1 MEGPLPGVQGP
12 DLKPRDPMHPELE
25 DLIKSSRPLSPGPV
39 DRAYLAAFEAGERD
53 PSDEVL
59 DRLPQGP
66 GESNLIG
73 KVATFMANRFPDDMG
88 LPAISRLA
96 AGLLAR
102 GWLQS
107 QLVAGF
113 FETLVSRAMDEP
125 GLQEQLIAFSRAL
138 GVPDGNLAKLIA
150 VKAGHRLEFGWTSEL
165 QETTPSLRIR
175 RAWGTV
181 VPPATSKDIPPAGL
195 ITGSRFERF
204 LLELDDPALSDIAL
218 TPARG
223 GLGSLVPLPKLL
235 SVIAA
240 FRPEA
245 FRLWVEAALRGERGT
260 VQEWTKVLAMT
271 DRWDAEFLEA
281 SRKLDPAQRL
291 SALLH
296 LEALRPG
303 KARKAVREAALD
315 PAQTETGQAM
325 AALAVSYPDEFIPT
339 FIAFL
344 RGGTGV
350 AARRKWS
357 RVSGAFTV
365 AARRWQLDG
374 KALYQALL
382 DCATGHG
389 NADLGGPAGA
399 SAFALAADAI
409 PGLLAES
416 SAATV
421 DEIRAWTDA
430 ILQALGKAELSKEDR
445 ASACERIW
453 CELIDGDRGC
463 FLGPLAGLLGDDR
476 KQLRGLAIEGLRRY
490 PPDLVLA
497 AITEPLRSGKTKQR
511 LGAAELLAELPAI
524 EASALLQEALDGERN
539 EEVRAV
545 LHQALKARSRGGAD
559 RGGSFAGLEAMLA
572 EKPAKIKVSVEWQ
585 GLPALAAADGTPLPA
600 NAIAFLVSKQSKHKA
615 IEAAPDILPLLA
627 HIDRGNSA
635 PFALALVEGFLNSG
649 QAASDRWAL
658 TLGGL
663 LGDNR
668 IIPPLLSR
676 IPDWCENSRHKL
688 AEYAVQAI
696 ALLPGNE
703 PLMVLDSL
711 SNRYRSKFKN
721 VGKACAEAF
730 NAAAA
735 ARGITADEL
744 GDMVVPDF
752 GFDGGGIR
760 RFEWDGGG
768 ASAELGADF
777 KLSWFDPDTDKAWNS
792 LPANAPA
799 AVKDE
804 VKTLGKLLREAVKAQ
819 TARLEMT
826 LVRQRRWPV
835 ARWREL
841 FENHPLL
848 RSFASSLVWG
858 IYDASGTLLRTFR
871 RYPNGLL
878 ANAAGELEEL
888 PEADTMIGM
897 VHPLELETA
906 ALDAWRAHLGRF
918 KVKQPFP
925 QIDRPV
931 ELMDPLHGNRRE
943 IALTKGGK
951 VSAGTFR
958 SRSEKRG
965 WTRGSVIDGG
975 GISSYYKLYPGAG
988 VEVVLPTDNF
998 YIGIDPMD
1006 TVELG
1011 AAYFATAGSVERGSY
1026 TYDEPAPDDP
1036 RVLRFDQVPAVV
1048 WSETMSDLKAI
1059 LGT

>member
-1 MEGPLPGVQGP
+1 MNRSPVRQSLEELRQSPKPGIRAVANGVTRFLETGDSSSVQA
-12 DLKPRDPMHPELE
+12 LKPLEKNYALWELATAVRDTDDTDSRQVLE
-25 DLIKSSRPLSPGPV
+25 FVAISMLSGSTAFPVARDKYEFPSNPVQSPAEDFVANFLGPYLGRVGIASSGNQPNDLHLLEMARQHGV
-39 DRAYLAAFEAGERD
+39 AG
-53 PSDEVL
+53 
-59 DRLPQGP
+59 
-66 GESNLIG
+66 
-73 KVATFMANRFPDDMG
+73 
-88 LPAISRLA
+88 SRLA
-96 AGLLAR
+96 AFLLSA
-102 GWLQS
+102 GS
-107 QLVAGF
+107 HQL
-113 FETLVSRAMDEP
+113 
-125 GLQEQLIAFSRAL
+125 
-138 GVPDGNLAKLIA
+138 K
-150 VKAGHRLEFGWTSEL
+150 FGW
-165 QETTPSLRIR
+165 QEAHSTDQYMG
-175 RAWGTV
+175 WGANIANTQE
-181 VPPATSKDIPPAGL
+181 VPPASDMGWGL
-195 ITGSRFERF
+195 LDRAVW
-204 LLELDDPALSDIAL
+204 ELDDDALVGLLRRQTDAPRWRYG
-218 TPARG
+218 TFTYWFAR
-223 GLGSLVPLPKLL
+223 LHGSL
-235 SVIAA
+235 A
-240 FRPEA
+240 
-245 FRLWVEAALRGERGT
+245 
-260 VQEWTKVLAMT
+260 
-271 DRWDAEFLEA
+271 
-281 SRKLDPAQRL
+281 
-291 SALLH
+291 
-296 LEALRPG
+296 ALRPG
-303 KARKAVREAALD
+303 VIERFLSEATDEQVATVCWFHVVQATARFDRQLVQRSAALPELERLLLLVLMDSLRSGSCTAEALELVFRDHLIPEESGLCYLRDQHLERLPDYLLRACEVPHKLAELTFNTIQRSFQALVKRWEAGGKEVVLKIASQKLVPAASYSNGKGSIQAFAFEGVLDAD
-315 PAQTETGQAM
+315 PSPSPEELREL
-325 AALAVSYPDEFIPT
+325 LAVLERTTENSQLESKEKLETRRYY
-339 FIAFL
+339 L
-344 RGGTGV
+344 
-350 AARRKWS
+350 AAA
-357 RVSGAFTV
+357 VSK
-365 AARRWQLDG
+365 R
-374 KALYQALL
+374 
-382 DCATGHG
+382 
-389 NADLGGPAGA
+389 PA
-399 SAFALAADAI
+399 AFAEPLWR
-409 PGLLAES
+409 LLEDKS
-416 SAATV
+416 K
-421 DEIRAWTDA
+421 
-430 ILQALGKAELSKEDR
+430 ILR
-445 ASACERIW
+445 C
-453 CELIDGDRGC
+453 
-463 FLGPLAGLLGDDR
+463 
-476 KQLRGLAIEGLRRY
+476 LAIEGLSKLPIDDVR
-490 PPDLVLA
+490 A
-497 AITEPLRSGKTKQR
+497 GAI
-511 LGAAELLAELPAI
+511 ELLSSKKADTRASAADLLAKTEDRAAFQALNEALATESSDKVRASIHSALKACSGSPTDDPVPATGAGSSVRAGI
-524 EASALLQEALDGERN
+524 EASSANRKLPKTAVSGLSQLPPLFCTDEAILSQS
-539 EEVRAV
+539 AV
-545 LHQALKARSRGGAD
+545 IFL
-559 RGGSFAGLEAMLA
+559 
-572 EKPAKIKVSVEWQ
+572 
-585 GLPALAAADGTPLPA
+585 
-600 NAIAFLVSKQSKHKA
+600 IAKQSKHKTLD
-615 IEAAPDILPLLA
+615 AAPDILPLLA
-627 HIDRGNSA
+627 HIDREKSP
-635 PFALALVEGFLNSG
+635 PFALALVEGFLNSE

-658 TLGGL
+658 ALGGL
-663 LGDNR
+663 LGDKR

-688 AEYAVQAI
+688 AEYAAQAI

-752 GFDGGGIR
+752 GFDGDGIR

-777 KLSWFDPDTDKAWNS
+777 KLSWFDPDTDKAWKS

-835 ARWREL
+835 TRLREL

-858 IYDASGTLLRTFR
+858 IYDVSGTLLRTFR

-888 PEADTMIGM
+888 PESDTMIGM

-965 WTRGSVIDGG
+965 WTRGSVVDAG

-998 YIGIDPMD
+998 YIGIDPME

-1011 AAYFATAGSVERGSY
+1011 AAFFAKAGSVERGSY

-1048 WSETMSDLKAI
+1048 WSETMSDLKAV
-1059 LGT
+1059 LG

>member
-1 MEGPLPGVQGP
+1 MIDIQRHLDRLRNSADPWKNALPLAVDAYSVSRAASDAWLPPVTGADWELGTVGSLTGQHFQSDPDTMILAEMALLNLGRGSEEHPFVRSFMQVTVSSASATPETRASVIQLATRLALPQEVLATALAVYCGRSIDFGWETREMEDAKIPKVLQQMFGAQGSRVRITDSFPPSRFDPKDPLELYFQRADDAILSKALLAVRSAQGTTFTP
-12 DLKPRDPMHPELE
+12 PPLMLGTFARFRPRAMEPW
-25 DLIKSSRPLSPGPV
+25 IQS
-39 DRAYLAAFEAGERD
+39 AAAGERG
-53 PSDEVL
+53 SDQDWRAIL
-59 DRLPQGP
+59 KATRCWDR
-66 GESNLIG
+66 EFID
-73 KVATFMANRFPDDMG
+73 ATKLMSPTRRLLALLG
-88 LPAISRLA
+88 LP
-96 AGLLAR
+96 GLGREVPADLAR
-102 GWLQS
+102 
-107 QLVAGF
+107 A
-113 FETLVSRAMDEP
+113 
-125 GLQEQLIAFSRAL
+125 
-138 GVPDGNLAKLIA
+138 
-150 VKAGHRLEFGWTSEL
+150 
-165 QETTPSLRIR
+165 
-175 RAWGTV
+175 
-181 VPPATSKDIPPAGL
+181 
-195 ITGSRFERF
+195 
-204 LLELDDPALSDIAL
+204 
-218 TPARG
+218 
-223 GLGSLVPLPKLL
+223 
-235 SVIAA
+235 
-240 FRPEA
+240 
-245 FRLWVEAALRGERGT
+245 
-260 VQEWTKVLAMT
+260 
-271 DRWDAEFLEA
+271 
-281 SRKLDPAQRL
+281 
-291 SALLH
+291 
-296 LEALRPG
+296 
-303 KARKAVREAALD
+303 AALD
-315 PAQTETGQAM
+315 PAQLAHADALSFLAAHDPDDFLPAFLELIRSGRLFGKNESKLELSTAFEAAARRAHDGGLEVFTLLLEMAKGSAGAAPPEHERFSKT
-325 AALAVSYPDEFIPT
+325 AALALDG
-339 FIAFL
+339 L
-344 RGGTGV
+344 V
-350 AARRKWS
+350 AAR
-357 RVSGAFTV
+357 
-365 AARRWQLDG
+365 DG
-374 KALYQALL
+374 LPEGWLGSWFDEALRTLE
-382 DCATGHG
+382 T
-389 NADLGGPAGA
+389 
-399 SAFALAADAI
+399 SAPDA
-409 PGLLAES
+409 E
-416 SAATV
+416 
-421 DEIRAWTDA
+421 R
-430 ILQALGKAELSKEDR
+430 R
-445 ASACERIW
+445 ASGRQTWWEVAVERSPDLPP
-453 CELIDGDRGC
+453 EKFFR
-463 FLGPLAGLLGDDR
+463 LLGDSAKSFR
-476 KQLRGLAIEGLRRY
+476 ATAIMGLIKFSRDVVWNGTIELLTR
-490 PPDLVLA
+490 
-497 AITEPLRSGKTKQR
+497 GKTDER
-511 LGAAELLAELPAI
+511 LGGAELLGIIQDPQVVPILKRALDSETSEKVRAALFQGLVIQGETVDPPAAGAASLAEL
-524 EASALLQEALDGERN
+524 EAGISKVAKRT
-539 EEVRAV
+539 
-545 LHQALKARSRGGAD
+545 KAPSSPWFNV
-559 RGGSFAGLEAMLA
+559 GS
-572 EKPAKIKVSVEWQ
+572 
-585 GLPALAAADGTPLPA
+585 LPALLSTEGTPLSPD
-600 NAIAFLVSKQSKHKA
+600 AIIFFIAKQSKHKTLD
-615 IEAAPDILPLLA
+615 AAPDILPLLS
-627 HIDRGNSA
+627 HIDREKSP
-635 PFALALVEGFLNSG
+635 PFALALVEGFLNSE

-658 TLGGL
+658 ALGGL
-663 LGDNR
+663 LGDSR

-688 AEYAVQAI
+688 AEYAAQAI

-752 GFDGGGIR
+752 GFDGDGIR

-777 KLSWFDPDTDKAWNS
+777 KLSWFDPDTDKAWKS

-858 IYDASGTLLRTFR
+858 IYDTSGTLLRTFR

-888 PEADTMIGM
+888 PEADTMVGM
-897 VHPLELETA
+897 VHPLELDTPV
-906 ALDAWRAHLGRF
+906 LDAWRAHLGRF

-965 WTRGSVIDGG
+965 WTRGSVVDAG

-998 YIGIDPMD
+998 YIGIDPME

-1011 AAYFATAGSVERGSY
+1011 AAFFAKAGSVERGSY

>member
-1 MEGPLPGVQGP
+1 MMV
-12 DLKPRDPMHPELE
+12 PELE
-25 DLIKSSRPLSPGPV
+25 ALKSGGLSDV
-39 DRAYLAAFEAGERD
+39 LVAKASAFLDSGDASIPRNISSF
-53 PSDEVL
+53 PSDWSTTFLGKSLVSDLPWNETSAKLLRFFIHLSDGAGATDDEYHQFLFGALRHLHGADYAGDRDDALQMVEEIESHHGALTSYITWHLGQYSYGDNWDLEV
-59 DRLPQGP
+59 DAPP
-66 GESNLIG
+66 EAPFVSPVANLIFRHLSEG
-73 KVATFMANRFPDDMG
+73 LVSSPEILTRHDGLFSALALHRKELTASWCAKSEHFDTWETVPVWCAIIDASTEFDDMC
-88 LPAISRLA
+88 LS
-96 AGLLAR
+96 
-102 GWLQS
+102 
-107 QLVAGF
+107 F
-113 FETLVSRAMDEP
+113 CD
-125 GLQEQLIAFSRAL
+125 
-138 GVPDGNLAKLIA
+138 A
-150 VKAGHRLEFGWTSEL
+150 VKAKHADRAFRIVRHLVDARGGKHHEKLLEIASMPQAALGHEALEILLEHRAEEIVPIMTRAFALSDAGQYTSMVEGPAYARLFAAMISGWTEGGSEL
-165 QETTPSLRIR
+165 LTNMVGHINKYEFPRLLTEHLPTLSPDHFPALREGFLQRVGRAEPRDRVDQWKLAAKSHPLAFVSDFEEMLAGKSKPLREISAGVLAQVRGRDYVADATEMLGAKKSDARQGAAAFFEQLADTASIPLLHSALEVEQSNDVRDALHRALQSCGMFTSVAPEPASVSYSDLETSMAKQAAKLKL
-175 RAWGTV
+175 
-181 VPPATSKDIPPAGL
+181 PATSWLK
-195 ITGSRFERF
+195 
-204 LLELDDPALSDIAL
+204 
-218 TPARG
+218 
-223 GLGSLVPLPKLL
+223 
-235 SVIAA
+235 
-240 FRPEA
+240 
-245 FRLWVEAALRGERGT
+245 
-260 VQEWTKVLAMT
+260 
-271 DRWDAEFLEA
+271 
-281 SRKLDPAQRL
+281 
-291 SALLH
+291 
-296 LEALRPG
+296 
-303 KARKAVREAALD
+303 
-315 PAQTETGQAM
+315 
-325 AALAVSYPDEFIPT
+325 
-339 FIAFL
+339 
-344 RGGTGV
+344 
-350 AARRKWS
+350 
-357 RVSGAFTV
+357 
-365 AARRWQLDG
+365 
-374 KALYQALL
+374 
-382 DCATGHG
+382 
-389 NADLGGPAGA
+389 
-399 SAFALAADAI
+399 
-409 PGLLAES
+409 
-416 SAATV
+416 
-421 DEIRAWTDA
+421 
-430 ILQALGKAELSKEDR
+430 
-445 ASACERIW
+445 
-453 CELIDGDRGC
+453 
-463 FLGPLAGLLGDDR
+463 
-476 KQLRGLAIEGLRRY
+476 
-490 PPDLVLA
+490 
-497 AITEPLRSGKTKQR
+497 
-511 LGAAELLAELPAI
+511 LGALPPLYAKDETSLAPHTIVFL
-524 EASALLQEALDGERN
+524 
-539 EEVRAV
+539 
-545 LHQALKARSRGGAD
+545 
-559 RGGSFAGLEAMLA
+559 
-572 EKPAKIKVSVEWQ
+572 
-585 GLPALAAADGTPLPA
+585 
-600 NAIAFLVSKQSKHKA
+600 IAKQSKHKTL
-615 IEAAPDILPLLA
+615 EAAPDILPLLA
-627 HIDRGNSA
+627 HIDREKSP
-635 PFALALVEGFLNSG
+635 PFALALVEGFLNSE

-658 TLGGL
+658 ALGGL
-663 LGDNR
+663 LGDKR

-688 AEYAVQAI
+688 AEYAAQAI

-752 GFDGGGIR
+752 GFDGDGIR

-768 ASAELGADF
+768 ASAELRSDF
-777 KLSWFDPDTDKAWNS
+777 KLSWFDPDTDKAWKS

-835 ARWREL
+835 GRWREL

-888 PEADTMIGM
+888 PETDTMIGM
-897 VHPLELETA
+897 VHPLELEAA

-943 IALTKGGK
+943 IALTKDGK

-965 WTRGSVIDGG
+965 WTRGSVVDAG